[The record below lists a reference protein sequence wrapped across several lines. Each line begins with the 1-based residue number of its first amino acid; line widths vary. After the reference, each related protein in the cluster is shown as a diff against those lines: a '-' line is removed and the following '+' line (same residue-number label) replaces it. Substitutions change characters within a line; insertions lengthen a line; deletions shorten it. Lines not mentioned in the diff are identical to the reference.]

1 VYLRD
6 SGMGRR
12 EGGVTE
18 NGAALSGG
26 KQSKLWTS
34 GCSHICILS
43 CPGI

>member
-1 VYLRD
+1 MDDFSIGEFGRRKFVYLRD

-26 KQSKLWTS
+26 KQSKL
-34 GCSHICILS
+34 
-43 CPGI
+43 